1 MSENE
6 PRKSGKKFFIL
17 GTLIFI
23 GGILF
28 AGAFSVAL
36 DFTNT
41 TEFCTSCHTMETN
54 LEELKQTGH
63 YKNAYGI
70 TVGCADCHVP
80 HSLGPKLWAK
90 LMAAKDVYHEIMGTI
105 DTPEKYEA
113 RRWHM
118 ANLVWDKMKASD
130 SRECRSCHSLEH
142 MNFEKQHRAGS
153 KQHILQV
160 RKALKDLGLDE
171 ETVEKAIE
179 TMDFDALPVSE
190 NKKLEMKEALT
201 MKTKTCI
208 ECHQGVAHTLPKE
221 FF

>member
-1 MSENE
+1 MSENK
-6 PRKSGKKFFIL
+6 PHGKKFFIL

-23 GGILF
+23 GGIVF

-41 TEFCTSCHTMETN
+41 TEFCTSCHSMQTN
-54 LEELKQTGH
+54 LEELKQNLH
-63 YKNAYGI
+63 YNNAYGV

-105 DTPEKYEA
+105 DTPEKYEE

-130 SRECRSCHSLEH
+130 SRECRGCHSFEH
-142 MNFEKQHRAGS
+142 MDFEKQDRGAS
-153 KQHILQV
+153 KRH
-160 RKALKDLGLDE
+160 KW
-171 ETVEKAIE
+171 AI
-179 TMDFDALPVSE
+179 D
-190 NKKLEMKEALT
+190 KG
-201 MKTKTCI
+201 KTCI
-208 ECHQGVAHTLPKE
+208 ECHQGISHTLPKE